1 MTPDKIKKFYSE
13 LHFPGRYSWNDLKF
27 YDEHGIHNIYLK
39 EIDSAMSDNIDV
51 LDVGCGTGLISNL
64 FASKYQSSNFT
75 SIDFSDSIE
84 YAENFAKINNINNV
98 KWIKKDFLDFKTVKQ
113 YDVIICCGV
122 LHHIPEYKLALAKIK
137 KLLKPGGKLL
147 LAVYNTNGKLL
158 KRIINIDYHSPVL
171 YEDQE
176 NNPFELSFNHKAVL
190 TMCNDLQFNQVEPS
204 WRDRF
209 VDFLALFN
217 SENGGLALYV
227 FTKP

>member
-1 MTPDKIKKFYSE
+1 
-13 LHFPGRYSWNDLKF
+13 
-27 YDEHGIHNIYLK
+27 
-39 EIDSAMSDNIDV
+39 MSDNIDV